1 MHEGDANEQ
10 AAVLW
15 RKYLTMS
22 KELLKFIDQGDI
34 DTFLELVDQRVALVD
49 RMKALPPHT
58 FRQTQEFNDLVAEI
72 KPLDM
77 QVIYKARAWLNRS
90 RRNSSAV
97 KSYDLSNLSLS
108 PAGNLFNRKY

>member
-1 MHEGDANEQ
+1 MHETEVNEQ

-15 RKYLTMS
+15 RKYLVMS
-22 KELLKFIDQGDI
+22 KELLKFIEQGDI

-58 FRQTQEFNDLVAEI
+58 FRKTQEFSDLVAQI

-77 QVIYKARAWLNRS
+77 QVIYKARTWLNKS

-97 KSYDLSNLSLS
+97 RSYDLSNLSMNPS
-108 PAGNLFNRKY
+108 GNLFNRKY

>member
-1 MHEGDANEQ
+1 MHETEANER
-10 AAVLW
+10 AAELW
-15 RKYLTMS
+15 RKYLVMS
-22 KELLKFIDQGDI
+22 KELLKFIERGDI

-58 FRQTQEFNDLVAEI
+58 FRQTKEFNDLVAEI

-77 QVIYKARAWLNRS
+77 QVIYKARTWLNKS

-97 KSYDLSNLSLS
+97 KSYDLSNLALN